1 MATTKKAA
9 ATFVKPAAI
18 SPVLVTLP
26 TKVSAK
32 VIHAT
37 LDEIFRLNG
46 CLACGLGGI
55 DLRLR
60 LGDIRQPRINENIAQ
75 ITSF

>member
-9 ATFVKPAAI
+9 AKFVKSAVS

-26 TKVSAK
+26 PKVNAK

-37 LDEIFRLNG
+37 IDEIFRLNG

-60 LGDIRQPRINENIAQ
+60 LGDIRLPRINENIAQ

>member
-9 ATFVKPAAI
+9 AKFVKAASF

-26 TKVSAK
+26 TKVNAK

-60 LGDIRQPRINENIAQ
+60 IGEIMQPRINENIAQ